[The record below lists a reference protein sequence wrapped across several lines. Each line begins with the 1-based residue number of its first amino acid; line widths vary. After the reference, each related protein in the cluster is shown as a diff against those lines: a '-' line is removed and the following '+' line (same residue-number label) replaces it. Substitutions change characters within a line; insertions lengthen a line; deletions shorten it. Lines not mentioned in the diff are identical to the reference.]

1 MADKTVFVD
10 TGAWF
15 ALSDKSDQHHS
26 QAVRIYPELLKK
38 YRLLTT
44 NLVIAETYILIR
56 RSMGHVPA
64 VTFLESIAASSRI
77 TKVYSDSVSEN
88 AAENILRKYYDQDF
102 SYADAVSFAV
112 MKQHKIT
119 KAFSFDQH
127 FLIAG
132 FIMIP

>member
-1 MADKTVFVD
+1 MAEKTVFVD

-26 QAVRIYPELLKK
+26 EAVAVYPELLRR
-38 YRLLTT
+38 YCLLTT

-56 RSMGHVPA
+56 RSMGQRPA
-64 VTFLESIAASSRI
+64 VTFLESIASTRRI
-77 TKVYSDSVSEN
+77 TKVYSDSISEN

-112 MKQHKIT
+112 MKQYKIT
-119 KAFSFDQH
+119 KAFFFDQH
-127 FLIAG
+127 FLTAG

>member
-1 MADKTVFVD
+1 MAGKTVFVD

-26 QAVRIYPELLKK
+26 RAVRIYPELLKK

-56 RSMGHVPA
+56 RSMGHGPA
-64 VTFLESIAASSRI
+64 VTFLESIAASPRI
-77 TKVYSDSVSEN
+77 TKVYSDRASEDS
-88 AAENILRKYYDQDF
+88 AENILRKYYDQDF

-119 KAFSFDQH
+119 KALFF
-127 FLIAG
+127 
-132 FIMIP
+132 